1 MAMRRD
7 SPDHGLGLYRLA
19 PGLAAADALF
29 ERLDD
34 VIYCVKNRRRQ
45 YVAVNSAFVARVR
58 LKHKSELIGRTAG
71 ELFPAPLAAGFEQQD
86 DLVFRT
92 GREIRDRLEMITDAT
107 GRSGWFLAH
116 KVPVRD
122 AAGNV
127 VALAGIS
134 RDLGALAERNPGYAR
149 VGGVIEL
156 IQARY
161 AEPLRVEDLAQQTGL
176 GPAQFD
182 RLMRAIVHIS
192 PRQFLTKTRLDA
204 ACDALR
210 ESDASVGEIAHA
222 CGFYDQA
229 TFSRQFRQT
238 TGVRPRQY
246 REGVRETFAP

>member
-1 MAMRRD
+1 MTEALCRKEGRSRDRPFFGSSRD
-7 SPDHGLGLYRLA
+7 SSKDG
-19 PGLAAADALF
+19 ADFRKA
-29 ERLDD
+29 
-34 VIYCVKNRRRQ
+34 
-45 YVAVNSAFVARVR
+45 
-58 LKHKSELIGRTAG
+58 T
-71 ELFPAPLAAGFEQQD
+71 AAG
-86 DLVFRT
+86 
-92 GREIRDRLEMITDAT
+92 
-107 GRSGWFLAH
+107 
-116 KVPVRD
+116 P
-122 AAGNV
+122 
-127 VALAGIS
+127 ALAGIS
-134 RDLGALAERNPGYAR
+134 RDLGAPAERNPGYAR

-192 PRQFLTKTRLDA
+192 PRQFVTKTRLDA

-238 TGVRPRQY
+238 TGLSPRQY
-246 REGVRETFAP
+246 REGVRLGSLLAG